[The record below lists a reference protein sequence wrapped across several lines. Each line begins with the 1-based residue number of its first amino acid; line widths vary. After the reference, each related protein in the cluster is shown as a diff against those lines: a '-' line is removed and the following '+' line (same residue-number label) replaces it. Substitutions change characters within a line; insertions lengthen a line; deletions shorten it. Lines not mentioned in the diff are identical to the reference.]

1 MVENIYYLLEEITMI
16 VCLFGLYGKKVKFDI
31 LAISALL
38 VNILI
43 YNCHKEGYI
52 GEIHSFTTISVIMLY
67 SIYEFNERIK
77 KTIINMLLCIILI
90 ATIQFVFMLPIA
102 LIKMLINNDD
112 IMWIVVNLIILIIVL
127 ILKDRLTYI
136 SRFVLKCRWLSVVIV
151 FLGILEI
158 IILVTNYKVHNMLE
172 SDIYFIVAIFTIL
185 VVCLFQKWYESK
197 IESEIKEQELQ
208 IAAIYDGTFNKF
220 ADDVI
225 KRQHDIKNQF
235 NAIFSMHYT
244 CNSYEELVKGQR
256 QYCEEILHL
265 ARFDRLLN
273 LNMPILAGF
282 LYSKFHEVEGA
293 GVDIKYSVEMESEDL
308 PVPMHEMITVLG
320 ILIDNAKEK
329 AETMEEANRV
339 VKIDIS
345 EDDRYVYFMFKN
357 ISEYIKINDMEK
369 LFKRGYSTKG
379 NNRGIGLST
388 VREKALKYDFDVLVE
403 NEKVDDQNW
412 IVFGIIVKKL

>member
-1 MVENIYYLLEEITMI
+1 MVEKIYYLVEEITMI

-43 YNCHKEGYI
+43 YNCHQEGYI

-67 SIYEFNERIK
+67 SIYEFNKNIRT
-77 KTIINMLLCIILI
+77 TIINMLLCIILI
-90 ATIQFVFMLPIA
+90 SALQLMCMLPIG
-102 LIKMLINNDD
+102 LIKMVVNNDD
-112 IMWIVVNLIILIIVL
+112 ILWISVNLIILLTVL
-127 ILKDRLTYI
+127 ILKEKFAFI
-136 SRFVLKCRWLSVVIV
+136 SRFVLESRWLSAGLIS
-151 FLGILEI
+151 LGVLEI
-158 IILVTNYKVHNMLE
+158 ITLVVNYKVHNMLKF
-172 SDIYFIVAIFTIL
+172 DIYFTVLTFIIL
-185 VVCLFQKWYESK
+185 LICILQRWYANKREVLL
-197 IESEIKEQELQ
+197 KEQQLK
-208 IAAIYDGTFNKF
+208 IASIYSGTFDKF
-220 ADDVI
+220 AEDVI
-225 KRQHDIKNQF
+225 KRQHDIKNHF

-244 CNSYEELVKGQR
+244 CNSYEELVDGQR
-256 QYCEEILHL
+256 KYCDDILHL

-282 LYSKFHEVEGA
+282 LYSKFHEIEEA
-293 GVDIKYSVEMESEDL
+293 GVKVDYKLKLDAEELS
-308 PVPMHEMITVLG
+308 VPMYEMITVLG

-329 AETMEEANRV
+329 AETLEQAYKV
-339 VKIDIS
+339 IKIDIS

-388 VREKALKYDFDVLVE
+388 VREKALKYNFDVLVE
-403 NEKVDDQNW
+403 NEKVDEQNW
-412 IVFGIIVKKL
+412 IVFGIIVKK